1 MAMPTSYYNFRR
13 WALRTFVPE
22 SYWAESVT
30 LNGAKIRL
38 RNTPYSFGVRSTL
51 RDNSYEIA
59 ERTLIVELA
68 RPGMQVLE
76 LGGSIGIIAAVV
88 AERVG
93 PTGRVVTVEA
103 SPKLTSFSR
112 TWLEVGKPIKV
123 LTGYAFPVWNLPPE
137 LNIKGFTGGEVS
149 LGGRVEFSFDD
160 ASSPGGAA
168 TATRAAPPP
177 SSASDVRTYDLST
190 ICREQGIEP
199 EMLIMDIESSEEILM
214 KYPANFPSFIKTIII
229 ELHPWLYKDGER
241 DQQRI
246 IDAIEREGLKLV
258 RQVKHNWLL
267 QRPG

>member
-1 MAMPTSYYNFRR
+1 MPLPTSYYNFRR

-22 SYWAESVT
+22 AYWPEFVT

-51 RDNSYEIA
+51 RDGSYEIA

-68 RPGMQVLE
+68 RPGMRVLE

-88 AERVG
+88 AERIG
-93 PTGRVVTVEA
+93 PTGRLVTVEA

-112 TWLEVGKPIKV
+112 TWLEVGRPIKV

-149 LGGRVEFSFDD
+149 LGGRVEFSFDQPGTSGGSTATAARPAAD
-160 ASSPGGAA
+160 ASE
-168 TATRAAPPP
+168 
-177 SSASDVRTYDLST
+177 VRTYDLST
-190 ICREQGIEP
+190 ICREQNIEP

-229 ELHPWLYKDGER
+229 ELHPWMYKDGKN

-246 IDAIEREGLKLV
+246 IDAIEREGLKLT
-258 RQVKHNWLL
+258 RQVKNNWLF
-267 QRPG
+267 QRPA